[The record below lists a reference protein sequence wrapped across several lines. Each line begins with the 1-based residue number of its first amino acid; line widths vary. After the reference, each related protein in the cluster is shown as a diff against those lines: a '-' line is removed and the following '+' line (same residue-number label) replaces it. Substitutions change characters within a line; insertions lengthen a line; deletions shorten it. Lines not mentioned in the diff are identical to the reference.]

1 MELVEHLGSG
11 MQRILKSYDANIFHV
26 SEHFFEIRFPMD
38 ARALEMIE
46 ETTAQP
52 IQVTAQVGT
61 FCQQA
66 HSAKEIMEELGL
78 KHWKTFQ
85 QNYLKPLLE
94 VDFIEMTIPNKPQS
108 RLQKYQLT
116 SKGRQWMD
124 LQKRS

>member
-1 MELVEHLGSG
+1 
-11 MQRILKSYDANIFHV
+11 
-26 SEHFFEIRFPMD
+26 
-38 ARALEMIE
+38 MIE
-46 ETTAQP
+46 ETSAQP
-52 IQVTAQVGT
+52 IQVTAQVTAQVGT